1 MGSFI
6 IFHFHWEELPARRA
20 LLLLLAAVVPAMAAC
35 GSNSTSEIVD
45 DVAHCQGLR
54 WPVKTGTDQD
64 AGKVSLTPEATTIDA
79 LVSLPSPDSFPEDHR
94 IAPTELTTFQLTN
107 VTMTHFER
115 SLDGDISMTL
125 SDGQNHMEAEIPD
138 PDCVGSS
145 SPFAGQIA
153 AARQVFEQR
162 FPTGASQDTNIPVTM
177 VGVGFFDVPH
187 PIEGAAPNFIEL
199 HPVLNLCFEQDCTL
213 P

>member
-1 MGSFI
+1 MVSGPAI
-6 IFHFHWEELPARRA
+6 PARRA
-20 LLLLLAAVVPAMAAC
+20 MLLLLAAVVPAMAAC

-64 AGKVSLTPEATTIDA
+64 AGKVSLTPQATTIDA
-79 LVSLPSPDSFPEDHR
+79 LVSLPIPHSFPEDHR

-107 VTMTHFER
+107 VTMTHFNR
-115 SLDGDISMTL
+115 SLDGDFSMTL
-125 SDGQNHMEAEIPD
+125 SDGQNDMQAEIPD

-162 FPTGASQDTNIPVTM
+162 FPTGASQDTDIPVTV

-187 PIEGAAPNFIEL
+187 PIEGAALNFIEL
-199 HPVLNLCFEQDCTL
+199 HPVLNLCFDQDCTL